1 VIIFTHFIGALIYLS
16 MIKFGKGKKDY
27 MRNIVLVLAIICL
40 TTLFSLGI
48 CVDESL
54 VLYLPFDEG
63 AGTPKDLSSNPA
75 NVAIK
80 GALKWVDGKFSKAL
94 EFDGAAANYIE
105 VSHSDK
111 LNGMKALT
119 VEAWVM
125 PYNPD
130 ANARAIVSKRSDKGW
145 QGTGHKD
152 DLYNLFSWTDMK
164 FFARTNAQDVLQV
177 SSATVLQDK
186 TWYHVAYTFDG
197 SAKSDQRQNLYV
209 NGKLEMTREHINDS
223 VGKSETSLWIGILNA
238 GYAQGW
244 NGKIDEVKVWKRAL
258 SENEVQL
265 SMEGKLGAAVKPQGK
280 LAVTWGS
287 LKP

>member
-1 VIIFTHFIGALIYLS
+1 
-16 MIKFGKGKKDY
+16 
-27 MRNIVLVLAIICL
+27 MRNFVLALAIVCL
-40 TTLFSLGI
+40 VTLSSLGI

-111 LNGMKALT
+111 LDGMKGLT

-125 PYNPD
+125 PYKPD
-130 ANARAIVSKRSDKGW
+130 ANARAIVSKRSAKGW

-164 FFARTNAQDVLQV
+164 FFARTNAQDVLEV
-177 SSATVLQDK
+177 SSETVLEDK

-197 SAKSDQRQNLYV
+197 NAKNGERQNLYV
-209 NGKLEMTREHINDS
+209 DGKLEMTKEHLNDS

-238 GYAQGW
+238 GYAQAW
-244 NGKIDEVKVWKRAL
+244 NGRIDEVKVWNRAL
-258 SENEVQL
+258 SENDVQL
-265 SMEGKLGAAVKPQGK
+265 SMQGKLGAAVKLQGK
-280 LAVTWGS
+280 IAATWGS
-287 LKP
+287 LK

>member
-1 VIIFTHFIGALIYLS
+1 MKNFILA
-16 MIKFGKGKKDY
+16 
-27 MRNIVLVLAIICL
+27 LAIFCL
-40 TTLFSLGI
+40 ATLASLGI

-54 VLYLPFDEG
+54 VFYLPFDEG
-63 AGTPKDLSSNPA
+63 SGAPKDQSNEPV
-75 NVAIK
+75 NVVIK
-80 GALKWVDGKFSKAL
+80 GTLKWVDGKFSKAL
-94 EFDGAAANYIE
+94 EFDGAAANHIE

-111 LNGMKALT
+111 LDGMKALT

-125 PYNPD
+125 PYKPD

-164 FFARTNAQDVLQV
+164 FFARTNAQDALQV
-177 SSATVLQDK
+177 SSETVLEDK
-186 TWYHVAYTFDG
+186 TWYHLAYTFDG
-197 SAKSDQRQNLYV
+197 NAESDNRQNLYV
-209 NGKLEMTREHINDS
+209 NGKLEMTREHLNDS
-223 VGKSETSLWIGILNA
+223 VGTSETSLWIGILNA

-265 SMEGKLGAAVKPQGK
+265 SMDGKLGAAVKSQGN
-280 LAVTWGS
+280 LVTTWGN
-287 LKP
+287 LKY